1 MGPDKEHVMRGHHS
15 QYVAALLR
23 CCCLLLCMG
32 HFAPVFAQEGDSD
45 LVLKD
50 ARGVVLFSFP
60 APEGFVFGIR
70 YIHSVAK
77 SPVEDWFQVA
87 NNVIFLEKT
96 IYQDFGAGLPH
107 TPQPGQTMTT
117 ADGHIVIKGYHMALP
132 SFDVRVGRV
141 AQHVLLLP
149 QAAAGCEGL
158 TRQIPLAELAVPGS
172 AITFAVA
179 AHGRTRAA
187 KAAQR

>member
-1 MGPDKEHVMRGHHS
+1 MRGYCFR
-15 QYVAALLR
+15 YVAAVLR
-23 CCCLLLCMG
+23 CCCLLLCVG
-32 HFAPVFAQEGDSD
+32 HPAPAFAENGDSD

-50 ARGVVLFSFP
+50 ARGAVLFSCP

-70 YIHSVAK
+70 YIHSVAR
-77 SPVEDWFQVA
+77 SPVEDWFRVA
-87 NNVIFLEKT
+87 QNVIFLEKT

-107 TPQPGQTMTT
+107 NPQPGQTMTT

-158 TRQIPLAELAVPGS
+158 TRQVPLAELAAPGS